1 MKRYL
6 TLILFPTLLC
16 AGFAQAQEIEF
27 TGKNLLLGTS
37 LQILEDKNGS
47 YTPQTANSSSQFVE
61 SQWETPNFGNTN
73 STYWVKMQI
82 RNNSNN
88 EKLYLELGTP
98 MWDTCNMYEVG
109 ESGPAYVE
117 TISSSQSFFSR
128 NIKHP
133 NPVFDL
139 NIAPGKSKEYLL
151 KLKTNELTIVP
162 LILYEPISFL
172 ESSMI
177 RELIA
182 GIHIGVLMVM
192 MFYNLF
198 VYFSIK
204 EETYLYYVLYIL
216 FIGLTQTTLF
226 GYTFKYFWPNAE
238 GFNNQVYI
246 YFPALAGIFGI
257 FFAKSFLNSTKTTP
271 FLDKLLG
278 LAIIPYGAAIVLRML
293 GFDIFSYR
301 MIDVGGTAA
310 SVLAFLMAL
319 KLSIKGNRPAK
330 IFLLAWSIL
339 LVGLV
344 LFSLRNLN
352 ILPYN
357 IFTNY
362 TMQLGTAIEVLILS
376 IALADKINTLKRER
390 ESAQEEALNVS
401 KENERIINNQNI
413 ILEKTVDERTS
424 KLQKSNEELNVTL
437 NKLRDAQGLLIES
450 EKMAS
455 LGQLTAG
462 IAHEINNPINFVS
475 SNISPLQR
483 DIYDIMDVLTEYEK
497 LKDVTDPATLKA
509 ELERIDKF
517 KEDLDIEYIKSE
529 IDLLLTGMKDGSLRT
544 VEIVKGLKIFSRI
557 DSHDLNV
564 VNINEGLEST
574 LVLLNNQINPDI
586 TLTKDLGNLPD
597 VQCYPGKLNQVFM
610 NIITNAIHA
619 VLDNPSPKEP
629 PAIWV
634 STSLEDEHHV
644 KISIRDNGTGIPEK
658 VKSRIFEPFFTT
670 KEVGKGTGL
679 GLSIVFKIIE
689 AHGGHIKLIS
699 EENKG
704 TEFIITLPIKKE
716 GLN

>member
-1 MKRYL
+1 MKKYFYL
-6 TLILFPTLLC
+6 IFPLLIFIATVS
-16 AGFAQAQEIEF
+16 FAQEIEF
-27 TGKNLLLGTS
+27 TGKSILLGTS
-37 LQILEDKNGS
+37 LHILEDKSGS
-47 YTPQTANSSSQFVE
+47 LTPELANSSSNYVE
-61 SQWETPNFGNTN
+61 SKWDTPNFGNTN
-73 STYWVKMQI
+73 STFWVKMNV

-88 EKLYLELGTP
+88 KNLLLELGSP
-98 MWDTCNMYEVG
+98 MWDTCNFYEIASSQPYFL
-109 ESGPAYVE
+109 ESV
-117 TISSSQSFFSR
+117 SSSFSFYSR
-128 NIKHP
+128 NIEHS
-133 NPVFDL
+133 NPIFDL
-139 NIAPGKSKEYLL
+139 TIEPGKSKEYLL
-151 KLKTNELTIVP
+151 KLKTNEVSIIP

-172 ESSMI
+172 ESSLI

-192 MFYNLF
+192 IFYNLF

-216 FIGLTQTTLF
+216 FIGLTQTTIL
-226 GYTFKYFWPNAE
+226 GYTFKYFWPNAP
-238 GFNNQVYI
+238 GLNNQVYI

-257 FFAKSFLNSTKTTP
+257 FFTKSFLNSSKTTP

-278 LAIIPYGAAIVLRML
+278 LALIPYGAAILLRML
-293 GFDIFSYR
+293 GFDILSYR
-301 MIDVGGTAA
+301 MIDVGGIAA
-310 SVLAFLMAL
+310 SFMAIL
-319 KLSIKGNRPAK
+319 ISVKLSSKGNRPAI
-330 IFLLAWSIL
+330 IFLVAWSIFIIGL
-339 LVGLV
+339 LLY
-344 LFSLRNLN
+344 SLRNLN
-352 ILPYN
+352 ILPYS

-390 ESAQEEALNVS
+390 EIAQEEALAVS
-401 KENERIINNQNI
+401 LENERIINYQNV

-437 NKLRDAQGLLIES
+437 NILRETQSLLIES

-483 DIYDIMDVLTEYEK
+483 DIYDVIDVLNEYEK
-497 LKDVTDPATLKA
+497 VKGIEDDSKLRA

-517 KEDLDIEYIKSE
+517 KEDLDIDYIKTE

-586 TLTKDLGNLPD
+586 NLIKTLGNLPD

-619 VLDNPSPKEP
+619 VLENPAPIAP
-629 PAIWV
+629 PTIWIT
-634 STSLEDEHHV
+634 TSLEDDHHV
-644 KISIRDNGTGIPEK
+644 KISIKDNGPGIPDK

-670 KEVGKGTGL
+670 KDVGKGTGL

-689 AHGGHIKLIS
+689 AHGGTIKLNTV
-699 EENKG
+699 EKEG
-704 TEFIITLPIKKE
+704 TEFAITLPIKKE